1 MKLTRRDFVKSNAI
15 AAAASVAGITLPV
28 AKTALAAEE
37 DDGIRWDKAACRYC
51 GTGCSVLMGV
61 KDGKVVA
68 SQGDPDA
75 PVNKGLNCI
84 KGYFLPK
91 ILYGQDRLTQP
102 LLRKKNGV
110 YDKNG
115 KFAPVSWDEAFKIMA
130 EKWIAARK
138 AKGPKG
144 VGMFGSGQWTVW
156 EGYAASKL
164 MKAGFRTNSLEPN
177 ARHCMA
183 SAVGA
188 FMRAFGIDE
197 PMGCYDDLEHADVF
211 VLWGANMAE
220 MHPILWSRLTD
231 TRLTKP
237 GCEVHVLSTYE
248 HRCYELADNG
258 MVFEPQTDL
267 AILNYIANYIIQ
279 NKAYNKE
286 FIDKHVNFTK
296 TPTDI
301 GYGLR
306 ASDPREKA
314 AKNRNKGK
322 LSKISF
328 EEYAKS
334 VEPYTLEYTSKLS
347 KVPQDKLLK
356 LAKAYADP
364 KKKVSSY
371 WTMGFNQ
378 HTRGVWV
385 NGLCYNVHLL
395 MGKIAEPGNSPFSLT
410 GQPSACGTAR
420 EVGTFTHRLPADLV
434 TKSDGHCKFAEK
446 VWKLP
451 AGTIP
456 RANGKTDGADQSD
469 ITGKPMGKTLI
480 HAVAMHRALKDGVMN
495 CFWVQCNNNMQAAA
509 NLNVESYPGWRAP
522 DNFIAVTDPYPT
534 VSAMAADLV
543 LPTAMWIEKEGAYGN
558 AERRTQFWRQQ
569 VQAPGEAKSDLWQIM
584 EFSKY
589 IKVKDVWPEDLIAKK
604 PEYADKTLY
613 DVLYTNG
620 QVNKFPAEQV
630 TDSRGN
636 KYENDEAVDFGFY
649 VQKGLFE
656 EYRMFNSAEGIPKR
670 GHEMA
675 KFEDYHNAR
684 GLRWPVIDG
693 KETLWRFR
701 EGYDPHVAKG
711 SSVQFYGKKDKR
723 ANIITAPYEP
733 AAEPPDKDF
742 DLWLC
747 TGRVL
752 EHWHSG
758 SMTRRVPELYR
769 AVPDAVVFMH
779 KKDAKKRRLRNGSM
793 AKIASRRGEIVARVE
808 TRGRN
813 RVPEGLVF
821 IPWFD
826 ASRLVNKLT
835 LDQTDPLSKETDYK
849 KCAVKILKA

>member
-15 AAAASVAGITLPV
+15 AAAASVAGVTLPMG
-28 AKTALAAEE
+28 KTALAAEE

-91 ILYGQDRLTQP
+91 ILYGKDRLTQP
-102 LLRKKNGV
+102 LLRKKGGKF
-110 YDKNG
+110 DKNG
-115 KFAPVSWDEAFKIMA
+115 KFEPVSWDEAFDVMA
-130 EKWIAARK
+130 DKWKAALK
-138 AKGPKG
+138 KGGPTN

-164 MKAGFRTNSLEPN
+164 MKAGFLSNNLDPN

-188 FMRAFGIDE
+188 FIRAFGIDE
-197 PMGCYDDLEHADVF
+197 PMGCYDDLEHADAF

-231 TRLTKP
+231 TRLTKKD
-237 GCEVHVLSTYE
+237 CEVHVLSTYE

-258 MVFEPQTDL
+258 MVFTPQTDL
-267 AILNYIANYIIQ
+267 AIANYIANYIIQ
-279 NKAYNKE
+279 NKAYNKD
-286 FIDKHVNFTK
+286 FIGKHVNFTK

-306 ASDPREKA
+306 DNHPLEKK

-334 VEPYTLEYTSKLS
+334 VAPYTVEKASELSGVPKKKLE
-347 KVPQDKLLK
+347 K
-356 LAKAYADP
+356 LAKIYADP
-364 KKKVSSY
+364 NKKVTSF
-371 WTMGFNQ
+371 WTMGMNQ
-378 HTRGVWV
+378 HTRGVWM
-385 NGLCYNVHLL
+385 NGLVYNIHLL

-420 EVGTFTHRLPADLV
+420 EVGTFCHRLPADLV
-434 TKSDGHCKFAEK
+434 VKKEPHRNFSEK
-446 VWKLP
+446 IWKMPKGSL
-451 AGTIP
+451 
-456 RANGKTDGADQSD
+456 NGKVGY
-469 ITGKPMGKTLI
+469 
-480 HAVAMHRALKDGVMN
+480 HAVKMHRMLKDGKMN

-509 NLNVESYPGWRAP
+509 NMNEESYPGWRNP
-522 DNFIAVTDPYPT
+522 DNFITVTDPYPT

-543 LPTAMWIEKEGAYGN
+543 LPTSMWIEKEGAYGN

-569 VQAPGEAKSDLWQIM
+569 VQGPGESKSDLWQLM
-584 EFSKY
+584 EFAKRFTMEE
-589 IKVKDVWPEDLIAKK
+589 VWPAAVLDQK
-604 PEYADKTLY
+604 PEYKGKTLY
-613 DVLYTNG
+613 EVLYENG
-620 QVNKFPAEQV
+620 QVNKFPYEGKIV
-630 TDSRGN
+630 DDRGN
-636 KYENDEAVDFGFY
+636 EYKNDESEHFGYY

-656 EYRMFNSAEGIPKR
+656 EYRMFNSAADIIKK

-675 KFEDYHNAR
+675 PFEAYHSSR

-701 EGYDPHVAKG
+701 EGYDKHVPAGAGVK
-711 SSVQFYGKKDKR
+711 FYGKPDGK

-733 AAEPPDKDF
+733 PAESPDAEYDT
-742 DLWLC
+742 WLC

-769 AVPDAVVFMH
+769 AVPDAVLFMH
-779 KKDAKKRRLRNGSM
+779 KKDAKKRKLRNGQM
-793 AKIASRRGEIVARVE
+793 AKITSRVVRSSPGLRPVVVTAYQRGWCLSPGSMPVA
-808 TRGRN
+808 
-813 RVPEGLVF
+813 
-821 IPWFD
+821 
-826 ASRLVNKLT
+826 
-835 LDQTDPLSKETDYK
+835 
-849 KCAVKILKA
+849 

>member
-15 AAAASVAGITLPV
+15 AAAASVAGVTLPMGK
-28 AKTALAAEE
+28 AALAAGE

-91 ILYGQDRLTQP
+91 ILYGKDRLTQP
-102 LLRKKNGV
+102 LLRKKGGKF
-110 YDKNG
+110 DKNG
-115 KFAPVSWDEAFKIMA
+115 KFEPVSWDEAFDVMA
-130 EKWIAARK
+130 DKWKAALK
-138 AKGPKG
+138 KGGPTN

-156 EGYAASKL
+156 EGYAAAKL
-164 MKAGFRTNSLEPN
+164 MKAGFLSNNLDPN

-188 FMRAFGIDE
+188 FIRAFGIDE

-231 TRLTKP
+231 TRLTKKD
-237 GCEVHVLSTYE
+237 CEVHVLSTYE

-258 MVFEPQTDL
+258 MVFTPQSDL
-267 AILNYIANYIIQ
+267 AIANYIANYIIQ
-279 NKAYNKE
+279 NKAYNKD
-286 FIDKHVNFTK
+286 FIGKHVNFTK

-306 ASDPREKA
+306 PDHPLEKK
-314 AKNRNKGK
+314 AKNAGKGK

-334 VEPYTLEYTSKLS
+334 VAPYTVEKASEISGVPKKNLER
-347 KVPQDKLLK
+347 
-356 LAKAYADP
+356 LAKVYADP
-364 KKKVSSY
+364 NKKVTSY
-371 WTMGFNQ
+371 WTMGMNQ
-378 HTRGVWV
+378 HTRGVWM
-385 NGLCYNVHLL
+385 NGLVYNIHLL
-395 MGKIAEPGNSPFSLT
+395 MGKISEPGNSPFSLT

-420 EVGTFTHRLPADLV
+420 EVGTFCHRLPADLV
-434 TKSDGHCKFAEK
+434 VKKEPHRNFSEK

-451 AGTIP
+451 KGSL
-456 RANGKTDGADQSD
+456 NGKVGY
-469 ITGKPMGKTLI
+469 
-480 HAVAMHRALKDGVMN
+480 HAVKMHRMLKDGKMN

-509 NLNVESYPGWRAP
+509 NMNEESYPGWRNP
-522 DNFIAVTDPYPT
+522 DNFITVTDPYPT

-543 LPTAMWIEKEGAYGN
+543 LPTSMWIEKEGAYGN

-569 VQAPGEAKSDLWQIM
+569 VKGPGESKSDLWQLM
-584 EFSKY
+584 EFAKRFTMEE
-589 IKVKDVWPEDLIAKK
+589 VWPAAVLDQK
-604 PEYADKTLY
+604 PEYKGKTLY
-613 DVLYTNG
+613 EVLYENG
-620 QVNKFPAEQV
+620 QVNKFPYEGKV
-630 TDSRGN
+630 TDDRGN
-636 KYENDEAVDFGFY
+636 EYQNDESEHFGYY

-656 EYRMFNSAEGIPKR
+656 EYRMFNSAADIIKK

-675 KFEDYHNAR
+675 PFEEYHKTR
-684 GLRWPVIDG
+684 GMRWPVIDG

-701 EGYDPHVAKG
+701 EGYDKHVPAGEGVK
-711 SSVQFYGKKDKR
+711 FYGKPDGK

-733 AAEPPDKDF
+733 AAEPPDAEYDT
-742 DLWLC
+742 WLC

-769 AVPDAVVFMH
+769 AVPDAVLFMH
-779 KKDAKKRRLRNGSM
+779 KKDAKKRKLRNGQM
-793 AKIASRRGEIVARVE
+793 AKITSRRGEIVARVE

-821 IPWFD
+821 VPWFD
-826 ASRLVNKLT
+826 ASRLINKVT

-849 KCAVKILKA
+849 KCAVKITKA